1 MLFVHQM
8 YKFDRSFGET
18 KLTNEI
24 RKFRLFYERKREKE
38 RKTQP
43 NDDDD
48 DRGERANKE
57 RVLLCALI
65 VYYESA
71 SEPQNRLRCK

>member
-1 MLFVHQM
+1 M
-8 YKFDRSFGET
+8 
-18 KLTNEI
+18 NE
-24 RKFRLFYERKREKE
+24 KEREKE

-71 SEPQNRLRCK
+71 SEPQNRLRCKWFFDFKVVSAR